1 MRLRQ
6 RPLLLGELEISF
18 RECARECSAKCPCS
32 RNQHRAMSAALRSL
46 AGPPGSLAYR
56 RCWSC
61 GFTSA
66 QRSSV
71 CPVTSGSWGFS
82 RSFHSLMAR
91 LKALP
96 DARGLTAL
104 QSLQI
109 SYRPKIKQLPMG
121 IGELPS
127 LKHLA
132 LEWLNEREEVPGPF
146 TALKSMYICSC
157 EEISQLGTG
166 VGELGSL
173 KELTLERCCGLN
185 DNNLP
190 ILTALDSSLW

>member
-1 MRLRQ
+1 MPVFTKPAQGHVRGAAVACGPARIACLSSLLELRFHECPTFKRLPSYVRE
-6 RPLLLGELEISF
+6 LGVLKELSF
-18 RECARECSAKCPCS
+18 A
-32 RNQHRAMSAALRSL
+32 
-46 AGPPGSLAYR
+46 
-56 RCWSC
+56 
-61 GFTSA
+61 F
-66 QRSSV
+66 
-71 CPVTSGSWGFS
+71 
-82 RSFHSLMAR
+82 MAR

>member
-18 RECARECSAKCPCS
+18 RECARECSAKCPCA

-46 AGPPGSLAYR
+46 AGPARIACLSSLLELR
-56 RCWSC
+56 
-61 GFTSA
+61 FHE
-66 QRSSV
+66 
-71 CPVTSGSWGFS
+71 CPTFKRLPSYVRELGVLKEL
-82 RSFHSLMAR
+82 SFAFMAR

-157 EEISQLGTG
+157 EEISQLGT
-166 VGELGSL
+166 LKLLTLCTL
-173 KELTLERCCGLN
+173 KELQSCR
-185 DNNLP
+185 
-190 ILTALDSSLW
+190 I